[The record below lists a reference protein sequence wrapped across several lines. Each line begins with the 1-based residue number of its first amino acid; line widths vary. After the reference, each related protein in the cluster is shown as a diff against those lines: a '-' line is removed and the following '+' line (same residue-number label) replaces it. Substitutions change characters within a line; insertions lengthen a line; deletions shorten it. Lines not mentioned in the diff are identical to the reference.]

1 MTKNEMRENELVSNA
16 ISKLSD
22 LRDNGYTK
30 FQIRYTVRRRG
41 SKTDIV
47 SYNGFVKAWDGIEA
61 EIELIGGLEKLKDIE
76 VIGLGKDDM
85 AKLQSGIETLQN
97 QPTSRY
103 KRLTLKD
110 LIDSVK
116 ADGKT
121 FPLGMDT
128 PIFCGDDEGNY
139 THGQLGLQ
147 YMDVDGKRSLVISY
161 DMHESIM

>member
-1 MTKNEMRENELVSNA
+1 MTNEMRENELVKNA

-76 VIGLGKDDM
+76 VFGLGKDDM
-85 AKLQSGIETLQN
+85 AKLQSGIATLQN

-147 YMDVDGKRSLVISY
+147 YMDVDGKRSLIISY

>member
-1 MTKNEMRENELVSNA
+1 MTKNEMRENELVKNA

-61 EIELIGGLEKLKDIE
+61 EIELIGGLEKLKNIE

-85 AKLQSGIETLQN
+85 AKLQSGIATLQN

>member
-1 MTKNEMRENELVSNA
+1 MTNEMRENELVKSA

-76 VIGLGKDDM
+76 VFGLGKDDM
-85 AKLQSGIETLQN
+85 AKLQSGIATLQN

-116 ADGKT
+116 TDGKT

>member
-1 MTKNEMRENELVSNA
+1 M
-16 ISKLSD
+16 
-22 LRDNGYTK
+22 
-30 FQIRYTVRRRG
+30 
-41 SKTDIV
+41 
-47 SYNGFVKAWDGIEA
+47 
-61 EIELIGGLEKLKDIE
+61 IGGLEKLKDIE
-76 VIGLGKDDM
+76 VFGLGKDDM
-85 AKLQSGIETLQN
+85 AKLQSGIATLQN

-116 ADGKT
+116 TDGKT

>member
-1 MTKNEMRENELVSNA
+1 MTKNEMRENELVKNA

-61 EIELIGGLEKLKDIE
+61 EIELIGGLEKLKGIE

-85 AKLQSGIETLQN
+85 EKLQSGIATLQN